1 MPETAN
7 ARKTKMKITVLDRNT
22 VTMGDLDF
30 GPLEALGE
38 VRYFDALPPE
48 EVVPACMG
56 ADAVIINK
64 AKMTREVIEAL
75 PDLKYIGL
83 FATGYNNVDC
93 AAARERGIDVVN
105 APGYSTDSV
114 AQLVFSFILSYAT
127 SISEYNESVHRGEW
141 VYSKTFAYFPYRLI
155 ELAGKTLGVV
165 GYGAIGRKVAAIGS
179 ALGMRVIVH
188 SRHIYDDCPFVQCGK
203 EQLFRES
210 DFLSLNCPL
219 NPGTEKFVS
228 KETLAFMKDTA
239 FIVNTSRGGVVD
251 SEALAEALNSGKIA
265 GAGIDVLET
274 EPMRSDDPLRT
285 AKNCAITPH
294 IAWAS
299 KEARERLVKMIT
311 ESLKLWKE
319 GKKRFVVN

>member
-1 MPETAN
+1 MN
-7 ARKTKMKITVLDRNT
+7 ITVLDQNT

-30 GPLEALGE
+30 GPLERLGK
-38 VRYFDALPPE
+38 VSYYDALPE
-48 EVVPACMG
+48 DRVVEACLG

-64 AKMTREVIEAL
+64 AKMTREVIESL

-114 AQLVFSFILSYAT
+114 AQLVFSFILSFAT
-127 SISEYNESVHRGEW
+127 SIREYDESVHRGEW
-141 VYSKTFAYFPYRLI
+141 VYSKTFAYFPYRLT

-165 GYGAIGRKVAAIGS
+165 GFGAIGRKVANIGA
-179 ALGMRVIVH
+179 ALGMRVIVY
-188 SRHIYDDCPFVQCGK
+188 SRRIYDDCPYEQVGK

-219 NPGTEKFVS
+219 NEGTAKLVNE
-228 KETLAFMKDTA
+228 ETLALMKKTA

-251 SEALAEALNSGKIA
+251 SKALAEALNRGDIA
-265 GAGIDVLET
+265 GAGIDVLEN
-274 EPMRSDDPLRT
+274 EPMRGDDPLRT
-285 AKNCAITPH
+285 AKNCTITPH

-299 KEARERLVKMIT
+299 KEARTRLIEMVT
-311 ESLKLWKE
+311 ESLRLWKNGE
-319 GKKRFVVN
+319 KRFVVN

>member
-1 MPETAN
+1 
-7 ARKTKMKITVLDRNT
+7 MKITVLDRNT

-30 GPLEALGE
+30 GPLEKLGE
-38 VRYFDALPPE
+38 VSYFDALPAE
-48 EVVPACMG
+48 EVIASCRG

-93 AAARERGIDVVN
+93 AAAREHGIDVVN

-114 AQLVFSFILSYAT
+114 AQLVFSFILSFAT
-127 SISEYNESVHRGEW
+127 SISEYNASVHRGEW
-141 VYSKTFAYFPYRLI
+141 VYSKTFAYFPYRLT

-165 GYGAIGRKVAAIGS
+165 GFGAIGRKVAAIGN
-179 ALGMRVIVH
+179 ALGMRVIIH
-188 SRHIYDDCPFVQCGK
+188 SRRIYDDCRWEQVEK
-203 EQLFRES
+203 ERLFRES

-219 NPGTEKFVS
+219 NPGTANFVS
-228 KETLAFMKDTA
+228 KETLAMMKPNA
-239 FIVNTSRGGVVD
+239 YIVNTARGGVVD
-251 SEALAEALNSGKIA
+251 SEALAEALNSGRIA

-274 EPMRSDDPLRT
+274 EPMKQDDPLRT
-285 AKNCAITPH
+285 AANCTMTPH

-299 KEARERLVKMIT
+299 KEARERLIVMVT
-311 ESLKLWKE
+311 ESLKLWSE
-319 GKKRFVVN
+319 GRKRFVVN